1 MCFMSMALCTVL
13 NRAIVMVFAFSMA
26 VSSKFFL
33 LRDKQSK
40 AK

>member
-13 NRAIVMVFAFSMA
+13 KSVIVMVFAFSMA
-26 VSSKFFL
+26 VSNRGFL